1 MLPAHNEFPYD
12 DAGVLLAQLIRRY
25 GTEGDFMEDL
35 KSLWERKL
43 TLLESIS
50 YFNVTTKEQL
60 KELCEPMRRN
70 KNLLDIFYQEYIQ

>member
-35 KSLWERKL
+35 RSLWEKKL
-43 TLLESIS
+43 ILLEHITSD
-50 YFNVTTKEQL
+50 TTKEQL
-60 KELCEPMRRN
+60 KELCEPMKRN

>member
-1 MLPAHNEFPYD
+1 
-12 DAGVLLAQLIRRY
+12 
-25 GTEGDFMEDL
+25 MEDL